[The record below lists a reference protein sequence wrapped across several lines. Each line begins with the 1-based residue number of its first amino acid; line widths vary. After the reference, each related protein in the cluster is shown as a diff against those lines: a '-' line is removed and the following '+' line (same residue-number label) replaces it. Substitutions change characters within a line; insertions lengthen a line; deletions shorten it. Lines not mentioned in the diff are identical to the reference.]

1 MEGSGIGIMEWNG
14 GPCMEVGR
22 QNVGRLGALWRKNL
36 GLTTLAGS
44 EKKKEPETLAEGCG
58 IPSRKG
64 RRVSAC
70 WEASTE
76 DVRLGMDGR
85 WWHLVTLEGPISET
99 DEVSS
104 SN

>member
-22 QNVGRLGALWRKNL
+22 QNVGQLGALWRKNL

-44 EKKKEPETLAEGCG
+44 EKKEPETLAEGCG

-70 WEASTE
+70 W
-76 DVRLGMDGR
+76 RGQHRRCQIGDGR
-85 WWHLVTLEGPISET
+85 QVVAPGDS
-99 DEVSS
+99 
-104 SN
+104 